1 MRQSVTPTAIKSSK
15 ESFQQFRKA
24 AIEKEERE
32 KALKKKQ
39 EEGNKER
46 EAPEKSRY
54 SAHVLDLLQNCIP
67 LLDIILYILN

>member
-1 MRQSVTPTAIKSSK
+1 MTQTAIKSSK

-39 EEGNKER
+39 MEGNKEK
-46 EAPEKSRY
+46 EAPESSRY
-54 SAHVLDLLQNCIP
+54 SANAG
-67 LLDIILYILN
+67 